1 MPHFLQTRPT
11 FIGEN
16 LEGKIC
22 WQPQGPVCNNLGFI
36 YDPKALKAL
45 MSKEMYLPPRPDL
58 LPLELVCCP
67 ALDPPPQVH
76 DVQLHIPQSP
86 GLGEPNI
93 RLTSFPGSGAGNV
106 SDDRQIVTIKHTSFP
121 LDLILVKFI
130 PQ

>member
-1 MPHFLQTRPT
+1 M
-11 FIGEN
+11 
-16 LEGKIC
+16 
-22 WQPQGPVCNNLGFI
+22 
-36 YDPKALKAL
+36 KALK
-45 MSKEMYLPPRPDL
+45 KIYLPPRPDL

-76 DVQLHIPQSP
+76 DVQLDIPQSP

-93 RLTSFPGSGAGNV
+93 RLASFPGSSAGNV
-106 SDDRQIVTIKHTSFP
+106 SDRQIVTIKHISFP